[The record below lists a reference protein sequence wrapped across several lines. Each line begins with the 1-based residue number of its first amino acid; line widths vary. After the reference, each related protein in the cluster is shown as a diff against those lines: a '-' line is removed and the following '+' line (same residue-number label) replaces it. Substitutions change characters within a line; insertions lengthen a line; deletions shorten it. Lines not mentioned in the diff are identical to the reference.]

1 RSTGRRAR
9 RSARATASSSAGGV
23 PRSRSY
29 GSRGRASSARSG
41 ASCTGGS
48 SGSAEHEPLFPDW
61 LLNRRATR
69 GYTLAVM
76 LVELRIQNYA
86 VIDRLAVRLAPG
98 LNVLTGETGAG
109 KSIIVGALSL
119 LLGGRASA
127 DVVRTGEE
135 RAVIEGVFDVE
146 GRAEV
151 LELLDAQGL
160 EAEDGPIIL
169 RREVAAEGRN
179 RAWVNG
185 SATTAAVLGEIGRRL
200 VDLHGQHEHQTLLRS
215 DEQRAILD
223 AFAGAEALAAET
235 RAAYDRLVGARRALE
250 DLDRRR
256 REVEQRADFLRFQA
270 EEIERAQLKE
280 GEEEALEEEANR
292 LEHAEDLA
300 RLSGRLHQA
309 LYAAEDS
316 ATARLGELRRV

>member
-1 RSTGRRAR
+1 
-9 RSARATASSSAGGV
+9 
-23 PRSRSY
+23 
-29 GSRGRASSARSG
+29 
-41 ASCTGGS
+41 
-48 SGSAEHEPLFPDW
+48 
-61 LLNRRATR
+61 
-69 GYTLAVM
+69 
-76 LVELRIQNYA
+76 
-86 VIDRLAVRLAPG
+86 
-98 LNVLTGETGAG
+98 
-109 KSIIVGALSL
+109 
-119 LLGGRASA
+119 
-127 DVVRTGEE
+127 
-135 RAVIEGVFDVE
+135 
-146 GRAEV
+146 
-151 LELLDAQGL
+151 
-160 EAEDGPIIL
+160 EAEDGLIIL

-316 ATARLGELRRV
+316 ATARLGELRRVLEQLVRIAPSQGDAVELLEGAYYNLEELGRRMGEYS